1 MKNQDKKT
9 TKKQA
14 KVEDQTVQDGEDGEP
29 EAKTL
34 STTMRKYRAGY
45 EPTLA
50 YSGRVSLNKG
60 DEVATML
67 AGKTPADVL
76 GMAERLL
83 GLEAGELVAR
93 YAKLNPGQ
101 QRMNG
106 GNRIRA
112 AIKRGDKTIAD
123 LKAVA

>member
-1 MKNQDKKT
+1 MNKKAEKAVAEAT
-9 TKKQA
+9 APLADQA
-14 KVEDQTVQDGEDGEP
+14 EASLDAMTEP
-29 EAKTL
+29 KTL
-34 STTMRKYRAGY
+34 STTMRKYRSGY
-45 EPTLA
+45 EPTVA

-60 DEVATML
+60 DEVATIL
-67 AGKTPADVL
+67 AGKSPADVL
-76 GMAERLL
+76 TMAEALL

-112 AIKRGDKTIAD
+112 AIKRGDATIAD
-123 LKAVA
+123 LKKVA